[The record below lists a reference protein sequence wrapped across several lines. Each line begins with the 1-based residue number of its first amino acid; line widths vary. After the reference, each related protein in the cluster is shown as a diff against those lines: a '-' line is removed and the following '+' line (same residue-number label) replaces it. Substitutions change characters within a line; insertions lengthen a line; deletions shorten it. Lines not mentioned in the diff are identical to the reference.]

1 MNLIDLFPKTIAA
14 AKLETSTPELIRRAI
29 EHIDAAE
36 KTGVV
41 DSDGVYTTDQQLLD
55 HDLFREV
62 KQEIVSLC
70 KRFSESYSHVVE
82 GIRICNSW
90 ANVIEHGQ
98 SIRLHKHSNSYIS
111 GSFYL
116 TGGSSFII
124 SNLGFHDIFG
134 FMPRVSKSNYRSW
147 ESFTIN
153 PEPGGIVL
161 FPSGLYHSVASS
173 TSKEKRYSIAF
184 NAVPVGAI
192 GRPTSLL
199 DLGAP
204 AAHPTDA

>member
-14 AKLETSTPELIRRAI
+14 ANLETLTPELIRRAI
-29 EHIDAAE
+29 EYIDAAE
-36 KTGVV
+36 KTGLVE
-41 DSDGVYTTDQQLLD
+41 SDGVYTTNQQLLE

-70 KRFSESYSHVVE
+70 KRYSECLCHVVE

-90 ANVIEHGQ
+90 GNVIEHGQ
-98 SIRLHKHSNSYIS
+98 SIRLHRHNNSYIS

-116 TGGSSFII
+116 TGGSSFVI

-134 FMPRVSKSNYRSW
+134 FVPRVSKSNYRSW
-147 ESFTIN
+147 ESFAIN

-161 FPSGLYHSVASS
+161 FPSGLYHSVAPS

-184 NAVPVGAI
+184 NAVPLGTI

-199 DLGAP
+199 DLGTLPRAS
-204 AAHPTDA
+204 TDA